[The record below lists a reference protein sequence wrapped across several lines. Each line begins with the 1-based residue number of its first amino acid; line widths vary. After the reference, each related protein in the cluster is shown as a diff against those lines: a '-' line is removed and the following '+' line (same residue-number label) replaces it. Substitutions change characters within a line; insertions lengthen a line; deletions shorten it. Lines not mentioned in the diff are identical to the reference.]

1 MKALLSFFTVL
12 PVRRAS
18 LQEAA
23 RESDC
28 CRLLVS
34 LRDCPSLLLLT
45 AHMVP
50 PGVAATLALGAVL
63 LAAGLHHADGVLD
76 VGDALMAHGGPGRR
90 REVLRDTRV
99 GIGGLGALFLVYA
112 PTVAALAALCATSP
126 GRAALAL
133 FAGEVSARSAMLLVL
148 VFGEPADLR
157 SSTLPFV
164 QRFPGHTVLPPSSLR
179 CLRRCHSLLAM
190 SALLAPLVVLA
201 ALSGSETPTD
211 LRGEVRWDR
220 RRCSRGY
227 REVCRAVVL
236 IALSA
241 MIAPGAGTPTLAI
254 SSIFSLIRWTV

>member
-1 MKALLSFFTVL
+1 
-12 PVRRAS
+12 
-18 LQEAA
+18 
-23 RESDC
+23 
-28 CRLLVS
+28 
-34 LRDCPSLLLLT
+34 
-45 AHMVP
+45 MVP

-76 VGDALMAHGGPGRR
+76 VGDALMAHGAPAGAAKCSETPASASA
-90 REVLRDTRV
+90 VW
-99 GIGGLGALFLVYA
+99 ALFLVYA

-164 QRFPGHTVLPPSSLR
+164 RALSGPHRTPAVIVALLAPLPF
-179 CLRRCHSLLAM
+179 LLAM

-201 ALSGSETPTD
+201 ALVGLGA
-211 LRGEVRWDR
+211 LRISAVKFGGIGGDVV
-220 RRCSRGY
+220 GATG
-227 REVCRAVVL
+227 EVCRAVVL

-241 MIAPGAGTPTLAI
+241 MI
-254 SSIFSLIRWTV
+254 